1 MNCAGQRCR
10 WANVQRYEKPST
22 GSKEAEERMAKIMA
36 DRAAQDAQFFPS
48 GSQQQCAGGVCSLP
62 KPGVGGVCNNGG
74 ICKK

>member
-36 DRAAQDAQFFPS
+36 DRAAQDAQYFPS
-48 GSQQQCAGGVCSLP
+48 GTQQCSGNVCSLP
-62 KPGVGGVCNNGG
+62 KPGAGGCTNGG